1 MEYTKDMIFY
11 VNYGQAEQKGKF
23 QLIEKIIESVKKHK
37 IMTMIIGMTVML
49 SFLDFVLLSS
59 FINVLSSI
67 E

>member
-23 QLIEKIIESVKKHK
+23 QLVEKIIESVKKHK